1 VDIATAARELGIS
14 SEAVRQRL
22 RRGGLVGRKQDNR
35 WLIRLD
41 RTPSEQPSERV
52 ETDDRTEPIDV
63 SYRVRTDEEA
73 AERLVERTS
82 QKYVTDMRA
91 ITEQIDARYERLYR
105 EIIDAKEQM
114 ITEQA
119 ERITELKARL
129 EALESQPEPRRPWW
143 KWWG

>member
-1 VDIATAARELGIS
+1 VDIATAARELGI
-14 SEAVRQRL
+14 
-22 RRGGLVGRKQDNR
+22 GRKQDNR

-41 RTPSEQPSERV
+41 RTPSEQPPERV

-63 SYRVRTDEEA
+63 SYRVRTDEDMQRALDLRHQELTVDVFHRVDA
-73 AERLVERTS
+73 MYQGRLADKDAT
-82 QKYVTDMRA
+82 
-91 ITEQIDARYERLYR
+91 IT
-105 EIIDAKEQM
+105 AKEQT

-119 ERITELKARL
+119 ERIREWQARAAELQARL

>member
-41 RTPSEQPSERV
+41 RTPSEQPPERV

-63 SYRVRTDEEA
+63 SYRVRTDEDMQRALDLRHQELVVDVFHRVDA
-73 AERLVERTS
+73 MYQGRLAD
-82 QKYVTDMRA
+82 K
-91 ITEQIDARYERLYR
+91 DAT
-105 EIIDAKEQM
+105 

-119 ERITELKARL
+119 ERIREWQARAAELQTRL
-129 EALESQPEPRRPWW
+129 EALEAQPEPRRPWW